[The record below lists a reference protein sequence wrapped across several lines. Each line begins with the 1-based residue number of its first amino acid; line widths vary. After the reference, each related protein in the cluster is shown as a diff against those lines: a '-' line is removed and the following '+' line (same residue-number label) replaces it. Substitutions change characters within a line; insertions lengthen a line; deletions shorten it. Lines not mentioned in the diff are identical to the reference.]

1 MKRDILIF
9 LSNVVIV
16 FFAVGIIVNAA
27 PLAKDSVASVSSGI
41 MSVLSPYE
49 KIKSA
54 AAQVSL
60 IFSSSSVNN
69 NNTSQEESVQVM
81 NSIGSKDGS
90 GDTDLTQTPDDILK
104 LMEEEQKVID
114 TQKVKGKTSEESY
127 TGGGTIVTFENVQVQ
142 SKIPEDFYT
151 LNIEKL
157 LEEKADLKISDAS
170 QPTVLIYHSHSTESY
185 TLLDAGFYTE
195 SSNSKTKDISR
206 NMVRVGDEICK
217 ILEERGIGVIHDR
230 EIHDS
235 SYNEAY
241 DSSRKS
247 VQDYLEKY
255 PSIEITIDVH
265 RDSITYKNGT
275 KVKPTATVND
285 KKAAKMMIIS
295 GCEYGSV
302 ENFPN
307 WEDNLRFSCAV
318 TNKLATMYDGLMRP
332 ILFSER
338 KYNMDLTKNSF
349 LLEIGTDANTLD
361 EACYSGR
368 LFADALAE
376 LLLEEYTKTNYYNN
390 D

>member
-27 PLAKDSVASVSSGI
+27 PLAKESVASVSSGI
-41 MSVLSPYE
+41 MSVLSSYE

-60 IFSSSSVNN
+60 IFSSSSVNT

-318 TNKLATMYDGLMRP
+318 TNKLASMYDGLMRP

-376 LLLEEYTKTNYYNN
+376 LLLEEYTEN
-390 D
+390 

>member
-318 TNKLATMYDGLMRP
+318 TNKLASMYDGLMRP

-376 LLLEEYTKTNYYNN
+376 LILEEYTEN
-390 D
+390 

>member
-376 LLLEEYTKTNYYNN
+376 LLLEECTEN
-390 D
+390 

>member
-27 PLAKDSVASVSSGI
+27 PIAKDSVASVSSGI

-376 LLLEEYTKTNYYNN
+376 LLLEEYTEN
-390 D
+390 

>member
-27 PLAKDSVASVSSGI
+27 PLAKESVASVSSGI

-114 TQKVKGKTSEESY
+114 TQTVKGKTSEESY

-318 TNKLATMYDGLMRP
+318 TNKLASMYDGLMRP

-368 LFADALAE
+368 LFADVLAE
-376 LLLEEYTKTNYYNN
+376 LLLEEYTEN
-390 D
+390 

>member
-54 AAQVSL
+54 ATQVSL

-318 TNKLATMYDGLMRP
+318 TNKLASMYDGLMRP

-376 LLLEEYTKTNYYNN
+376 LLLEEYTEN
-390 D
+390 

>member
-217 ILEERGIGVIHDR
+217 ILEDRGIGVIHDR

-255 PSIEITIDVH
+255 PTIEITIDVH

-307 WEDNLRFSCAV
+307 WEDNLHFSCAV

-376 LLLEEYTKTNYYNN
+376 LLLEEYTEN
-390 D
+390 

>member
-27 PLAKDSVASVSSGI
+27 PLTKDSVASVSSGI

-318 TNKLATMYDGLMRP
+318 TNKLASMYDGLMRP

-376 LLLEEYTKTNYYNN
+376 LLLEEYTEN
-390 D
+390 

>member
-368 LFADALAE
+368 IFADALAE
-376 LLLEEYTKTNYYNN
+376 LLLEEYTEN
-390 D
+390 